1 MILEDY
7 KRLQSI
13 AKEQESTGKEI
24 NWYIQMVW
32 SVGMQLDRCYKL
44 KTLGSVKR
52 INLVLG

>member
-32 SVGMQLDRCYKL
+32 SVGIQLDRCYKL